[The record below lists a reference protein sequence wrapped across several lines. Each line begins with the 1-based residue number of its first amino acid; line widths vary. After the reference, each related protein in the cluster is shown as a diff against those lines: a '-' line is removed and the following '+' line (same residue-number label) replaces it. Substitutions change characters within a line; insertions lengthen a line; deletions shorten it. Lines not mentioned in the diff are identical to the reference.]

1 MQGREAVSPSR
12 RPRQRQEERRAGGNQ
27 DLFGEFAT
35 QLVAVPIRELLIDD
49 DRVWRITADA
59 CERLRAIVRLVD
71 HISERRKN
79 ARERSARPFVRAG
92 DEKDRKSTRL
102 N

>member
-12 RPRQRQEERRAGGNQ
+12 RPRQRQEERCAGGNQ
-27 DLFGEFAT
+27 DLFGEFAA

-79 ARERSARPFVRAG
+79 ARE
-92 DEKDRKSTRL
+92 
-102 N
+102 